1 VLTPIPETPSVGLA
15 TTLLPPPTVSSISHV
30 QLQTTL
36 IPSLPINTE
45 TPSVT
50 IIPDPLHAV
59 IQSVS
64 VLEKYVQ
71 ELKEAD
77 NTTTL
82 RTSLRYG
89 KPIKEPVF
97 KMASDDIE
105 QTVDDMDNDAD
116 QPLDDSTQT
125 KDKDPKKYSFK
136 QPPRPPTP
144 DQEWNMRQVV
154 VDQPE

>member
-1 VLTPIPETPSVGLA
+1 TSVLTPIPETPSVGLA

-82 RTSLRYG
+82 RTSLRSEIPSVVNEYIG
-89 KPIKEPVF
+89 STLGDALQKVLQKHMKEL
-97 KMASDDIE
+97 IR
-105 QTVDDMDNDAD
+105 
-116 QPLDDSTQT
+116 
-125 KDKDPKKYSFK
+125 KYP
-136 QPPRPPTP
+136 Q
-144 DQEWNMRQVV
+144 QV
-154 VDQPE
+154 